1 MDKRPL
7 IVGSLC
13 AVVLLV
19 LTSFGNVVGYQS
31 VKSTVND
38 SPLFIISEQNIKI
51 KPFAEHSERIFHEM
65 KEKMKTACTQ
75 EECKI
80 IFKETLIE
88 LEKIGLL
95 GDKSAKDVYKILCDS
110 YENGDSFSVYG
121 ESNHTNFLKQLGVI
135 FLELSNKFNPLL
147 FHVFGI
153 FFYIMY
159 QLYEKINF
167 HWWPGCI
174 HLNSNIYLGYMLTI
188 RSYIYGHY
196 PAWGYLKIVGPD
208 GQTEYNHTFY
218 GNLSF
223 LHEIFNPNDPEE
235 GIIYCLGIKGF
246 TGILINGHYFG
257 TAKEVGIVTNAPD
270 PWPW

>member
-7 IVGSLC
+7 IVVSIC

-19 LTSFGNVVGYQS
+19 LGSLSTVVGYQT
-31 VKSTVND
+31 VRLNVND
-38 SPLFIISEQNIKI
+38 SPLLTIRKQNTKMN
-51 KPFAEHSERIFHEM
+51 PSTEASERVFHEM
-65 KEKMKTACTQ
+65 KQKMKTAYSQ

-80 IFKETLIE
+80 IFKETVIE

-95 GDKSAKDVYKILCDS
+95 GEKRAKDVYKILCDS

-147 FHVFGI
+147 FHVFGV

-167 HWWPGCI
+167 NWPGCL
-174 HLNSNIYLGYMLTI
+174 HLNSNIYLGYMLTV

-196 PAWGYLKIVGPD
+196 PAWGYLKIVGSD

-270 PWPW
+270 LWP